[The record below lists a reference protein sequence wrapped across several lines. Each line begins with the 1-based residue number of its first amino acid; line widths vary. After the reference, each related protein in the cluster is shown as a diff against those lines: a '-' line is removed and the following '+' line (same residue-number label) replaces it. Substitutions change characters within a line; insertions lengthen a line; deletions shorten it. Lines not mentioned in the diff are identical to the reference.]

1 MMIDLTTGIKVVAV
15 VDTQEEAITTEAAGP
30 RAAGGPEG
38 VVEETEGVVNKI
50 TEHPE
55 TVTLE
60 EMTILETEKD
70 SKKGIH
76 YISKLYWVWSLLFST
91 PYNTRGHP
99 GSQRGRGDSRGGRKG
114 SVFSR
119 LGGPEKKQGGGGVF
133 GRLSKLGED
142 ANSQNQ
148 SWHKIMVT

>member
-1 MMIDLTTGIKVVAV
+1 MSVMNVLSTCNKKNFHLLKKSKASMMIDLTTGIKVVAV

-76 YISKLYWVWSLLFST
+76 YISKLY
-91 PYNTRGHP
+91 
-99 GSQRGRGDSRGGRKG
+99 
-114 SVFSR
+114 
-119 LGGPEKKQGGGGVF
+119 
-133 GRLSKLGED
+133 
-142 ANSQNQ
+142 
-148 SWHKIMVT
+148 